1 MLLSYTDLREKKGI
15 RYTKMHLRRLADAGK
30 FPRPTKLN
38 DAPNSPNT
46 WDEGEVDDHIAKRL
60 AARAAERNSAPEAP

>member
-1 MLLSYTDLREKKGI
+1 MLLSYDDLREKKGI
-15 RYTKMHLRRLADAGK
+15 RYTKMHLSRLAAAGK

-46 WDEGEVDDHIAKRL
+46 WDEGEVDDHIAKRF
-60 AARAAERNSAPEAP
+60 AARNSEQAA